1 MVNYFSKLSL
11 IKYFVFLILSFIVSA
26 VIAIPIIGI
35 TGMYSSALVIF
46 LTSAALY
53 ASMLFLI
60 WYLSL
65 TRQDRHLI
73 LTPAPARSQGNFL
86 FALAPFLWSLPINI
100 IYVLFIERFFP
111 NFFEKMLDA
120 TNLPQ
125 NFLNSSDPLSL
136 IFLFVSVV
144 IFAPIVEEIA
154 FRGVLYNLLNKWI
167 PLFPA
172 ALISSIIFGLLHGAT
187 FFQTAA
193 IGLVL
198 AFVYQA
204 TGDLKMAMLG
214 HAVNNGLALVQG
226 ILVEQGIVVAGEPSE
241 MILSMVLLIGSLIII
256 IISVIYFK
264 QNSPRSIYKDRSPMY
279 KHELA
284 RGFSPV
290 ENDWPASV

>member
-1 MVNYFSKLSL
+1 MVYYFQKLGL
-11 IKYFVFLILSFIVSA
+11 IKYTVFLILSFVFSA
-26 VIAIPIIGI
+26 VIAIPLIGI
-35 TGMYSSALVIF
+35 TGVYSSAVLIF
-46 LTSAALY
+46 LTSVGLY
-53 ASMLFLI
+53 AAMLFLI

-65 TRQDRHLI
+65 TRQERHLI
-73 LTPAPARSQGNFL
+73 LTPAPARSQGNAL

-100 IYVLFIERFFP
+100 VYVLFIERFFP
-111 NFFEKMLDA
+111 NFFEKMLEA

-144 IFAPIVEEIA
+144 ILAPIVEEIA

-172 ALISSIIFGLLHGAT
+172 ALISSIVFGLLHGAT

-204 TGDLKMAMLG
+204 PGDLKMAMLG
-214 HAVNNGLALVQG
+214 HAINNGLALFQG
-226 ILVEQGIVVAGEPSE
+226 ILIEQGIVVAGEPSE
-241 MILSMVLLIGSLIII
+241 IILSLVLVIASVIII
-256 IISVIYFK
+256 IISVIYLK
-264 QNSPRSIYKDRSPMY
+264 HNSPRSIYNDRAPMY

-284 RGFSPV
+284 RRFSTV
-290 ENDWPASV
+290 ANDLPDAF